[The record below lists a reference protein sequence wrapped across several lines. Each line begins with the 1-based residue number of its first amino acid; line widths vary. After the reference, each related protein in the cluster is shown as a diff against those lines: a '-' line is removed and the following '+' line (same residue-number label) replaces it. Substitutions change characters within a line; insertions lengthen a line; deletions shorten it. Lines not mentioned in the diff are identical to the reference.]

1 MKKSKN
7 TYNAD
12 KENSIFATKLRGL
25 FDETKKTQ
33 QDLIDFIQL
42 KTGKSPTRQAVSMW
56 LHGNSPDIK
65 TVPIIANF
73 FGVSTD
79 YLLTETDIRPID
91 VELRAVCDYIGL
103 SKTAVEFLHTAQN
116 IVNGVELSPKLL
128 DHINF
133 REKLCDNL
141 ISKINTIF
149 LENPEV
155 WEIAN
160 GKQKLYR
167 GIDGIEAH
175 RILDRIISNEPGGCP
190 NEIFGYL
197 NELALEIDE
206 PNHIERYKSQDR
218 YEYGNALQALSKL
231 LSAPDGLKFL
241 YFLSLFI
248 YTDFKDDNNRGI
260 DITTVDKSSI
270 DNFTKGRISS
280 EEYFQNTNSFQLDSS
295 VIDGALL
302 SEMQNI
308 IRQLKSQKSNAV
320 FLTASSGVNIETFNE
335 SCKLEDE
342 EDG

>member
-1 MKKSKN
+1 MTKSKS

-91 VELRAVCDYIGL
+91 IELKAVCDYTGL
-103 SKTAVEFLHTAQN
+103 SKTAVDFLHKARN
-116 IVNGVELSPKLL
+116 VANGVELSPKLL

-133 REKLCDNL
+133 REKFCDNL

-160 GKQKLYR
+160 GRQKLYR
-167 GIDGIEAH
+167 GIDGLEV
-175 RILDRIISNEPGGCP
+175 RGILDRIISNEPDGCP
-190 NEIFGYL
+190 EEIFGLL
-197 NELALEIDE
+197 NELALSIVNPID
-206 PNHIERYKSQDR
+206 IERSKSHDG
-218 YEYGNALQALSKL
+218 YEYGNALRALSEL
-231 LSAPDGLKFL
+231 LSAPEVLKFL
-241 YFLSLFI
+241 YYLSLFI

-270 DNFTKGRISS
+270 DNFHKGRISS

-295 VIDGALL
+295 VMDGALL

-308 IRQLKSQKSNAV
+308 IRQLKSQKNNSV
-320 FLTASSGVNIETFNE
+320 FLKASSGINTETFNE
-335 SCKLEDE
+335 RCKLEDE
-342 EDG
+342 ENG